1 MAAEAGRRRREE
13 GFTAAAGGVLSQIG
27 GSLYAV
33 GTHTISYF
41 HTHTYIHT
49 YIHTLSDTIPNIN
62 FTHTYFGVHY
72 TFHI

>member
-41 HTHTYIHT
+41 HTHTYIHP
-49 YIHTLSDTIPNIN
+49 LSDTIPSTN